1 MQNFNEFISFY
12 GGTTNS
18 ATDCEYTRF
27 YFDISVKQLEL
38 ALDHF
43 VQFFIDHP
51 PLIKK
56 DAITR
61 EREVIE
67 NGI

>member
-1 MQNFNEFISFY
+1 MQNFNEYVSLY
-12 GGTTNS
+12 GGTINS
-18 ATDCEYTRF
+18 ETDCEYTRF
-27 YFDISVKQLEL
+27 YFDISVKQLEP

-43 VQFFIDHP
+43 VQFFIDRAS
-51 PLIKK
+51 LTK